1 MPAAARMKA
10 AEPAVKSR
18 GYRHDPVKRARRY
31 AIKHARSV
39 ARYKASPDLQAIGRG
54 KAKARRAARRRL
66 LELDQTQT
74 CVGLVELP
82 GHVDCSTSPIEC
94 HHRDGNWRNGADVN
108 LAWACR
114 SAHEELDRMLGI

>member
-1 MPAAARMKA
+1 MSTA
-10 AEPAVKSR
+10 AEPVSR
-18 GYRHDPVKRARRY
+18 GYRHDPVKKARRY

-39 ARYKASPDLQAIGRG
+39 ARYKASAGLQAIGRA

-66 LELDQTQT
+66 LELDPSQT

-82 GHVDCSTSPIEC
+82 GHEVCSTSPIEC
-94 HHRDGNWRNGADVN
+94 HHRDGNWRNEADEN

-114 SAHEELDRMLGI
+114 DAHEIFDRILGI